1 MRIANAK
8 PNTVKGARGRQK
20 AGKQG
25 ATGGEHRKSKK
36 ARAAAVL
43 SANKI
48 AEQLN
53 EALRTQP
60 KQNGH
65 RM

>member
-1 MRIANAK
+1 MQSQTQSKEHEDGRK
-8 PNTVKGARGRQK
+8 RGSKEQR
-20 AGKQG
+20 
-25 ATGGEHRKSKK
+25 GEHRKSKK

-43 SANKI
+43 STNKV
-48 AEQLN
+48 AEHLN